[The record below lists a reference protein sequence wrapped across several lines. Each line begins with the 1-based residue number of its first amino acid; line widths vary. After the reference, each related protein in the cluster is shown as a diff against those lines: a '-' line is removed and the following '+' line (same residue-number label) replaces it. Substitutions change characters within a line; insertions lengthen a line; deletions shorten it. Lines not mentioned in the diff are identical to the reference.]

1 MNFQIELQNFCN
13 FQINRKL
20 KLEADHKPEPKPKP
34 KPKPNETK
42 IQNLI
47 LFILVKKSTNV

>member
-34 KPKPNETK
+34 KPNETK